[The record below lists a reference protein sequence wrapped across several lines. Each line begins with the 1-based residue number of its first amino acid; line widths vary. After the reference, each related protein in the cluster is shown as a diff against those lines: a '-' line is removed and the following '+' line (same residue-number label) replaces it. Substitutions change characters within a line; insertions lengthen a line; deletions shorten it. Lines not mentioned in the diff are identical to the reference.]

1 MARTTMGSL
10 REVQALD
17 DRMREADRV
26 LATFDERLAE
36 AEEPALRLESDL
48 GKLKARIA
56 QMRQDERRLERA
68 ADDKRARA
76 GRLEL
81 RLNRVTNL
89 REEAAVQTE
98 LDLIH
103 RAIDGDEH
111 EALHLLDQIRR
122 SESNLRQL
130 EASAADARAEVA
142 PQQDSLR
149 AQRAGFEERKVSF
162 RARRELLLDQ
172 LGDAERR
179 IYDAFIRA
187 GQHVIVAALL
197 DDGACGNCFG
207 IIPLQLQNDIRR
219 SGGLIR
225 CEGCGVI
232 LTTEPEPDLDDE
244 LRSPVRI
251 PAPEALE
258 AATGSREPEP
268 GARPPGARR

>member
-81 RLNRVTNL
+81 RLNRVRNV

-130 EASAADARAEVA
+130 EASAAAARADVA

-149 AQRAGFEERKVSF
+149 VQRAEFEERKVSF

-197 DDGACGNCFG
+197 DDGACGNCFW

-244 LRSPVRI
+244 LRSPVTI

-258 AATGSREPEP
+258 AASGSREPET
-268 GARPPGARR
+268 GAGPPEAGR

>member
-258 AATGSREPEP
+258 AATGSRGPEF
-268 GARPPGARR
+268 GARPPEARR

>member
-98 LDLIH
+98 LDLIR

-122 SESNLRQL
+122 SESNLQQL
-130 EASAADARAEVA
+130 EASAAATRAEVA

-149 AQRAGFEERKVSF
+149 AQRAGFEERKVAF

-172 LGDAERR
+172 LRDAERR

-232 LTTEPEPDLDDE
+232 LTTEPEPDLDEE

-258 AATGSREPEP
+258 AAAGSQEPET
-268 GARPPGARR
+268 GARPPEGGT